1 MVMAMMSAAAAD
13 QFWEVF
19 FSFELNLVM
28 GSGSKS
34 RIRVAK
40 VGFGYQKSRGFT
52 RVLGTR
58 THH

>member
-13 QFWEVF
+13 QFWDFF

-40 VGFGYQKSRGFT
+40 VGFGYQKVGISSGFRGFW
-52 RVLGTR
+52 LPD
-58 THH
+58 